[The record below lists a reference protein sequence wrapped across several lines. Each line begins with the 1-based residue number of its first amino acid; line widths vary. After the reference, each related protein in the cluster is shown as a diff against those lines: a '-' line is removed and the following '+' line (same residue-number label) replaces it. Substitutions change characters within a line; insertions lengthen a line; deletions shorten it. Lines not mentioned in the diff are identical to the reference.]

1 MKITITDIARDT
13 GLAVSTISK
22 YLNHKNILPENEAL
36 IEASIKSSA
45 ILPIESLRGSVPKAP
60 TPSPF

>member
-36 IEASIKSSA
+36 VEASIKNNRIA
-45 ILPIESLRGSVPKAP
+45 QGLRAKS
-60 TPSPF
+60 

>member
-36 IEASIKSSA
+36 VEASIKSSA
-45 ILPIESLRGSVPKAP
+45 ILPIESLRGSVLKAP